1 MSASPVET
9 EIKIRIEDADAGR
22 AAIMRVGAMPATERL
37 FEANMVYDTPDGQIR
52 GRGQLL
58 RLRQVGERCIL
69 TWKGPATNGKHKS
82 REETEVLIS
91 DCDAFGRILVS
102 LGYAPMFRYEK
113 YRTEFTDP
121 HSPGM
126 ITLDETPIGC
136 FLELEGTPEWI
147 DSTAERMGFTE
158 HDYVTLSYGA
168 LYAQH
173 RADTPAASAWMVFNS
188 SET

>member
-1 MSASPVET
+1 MSGSPVET
-9 EIKIRIEDADAGR
+9 EIKIRIGDAAAGR
-22 AAIMRVGAMPATERL
+22 TAIERVGAVPATGRL

-58 RLRQVGERCIL
+58 RLRQVGDRCVL
-69 TWKGPATNGKHKS
+69 TWKGPAANGKHKS
-82 REETEVLIS
+82 REETEVLVS
-91 DCDAFGRILVS
+91 DCDAFSRILAS
-102 LGYAPMFRYEK
+102 LGYVPIFRYEK

-121 HSPGM
+121 HSPGV

-158 HDYVTLSYGA
+158 HDYLTLSYGA
-168 LYAQH
+168 LYAH
-173 RADTPAASAWMVFNS
+173 YRAATPGASAWMVFNT